1 MQRLTRFLVQAV
13 LSSLLFSLFSL
24 VGFAFEV
31 TITDATSI
39 YPNETASYDIQI
51 TNTNSYRDT
60 ITLSLLPDPKWS
72 FETNPLTYLSSFV
85 LSSGETATFNLRVS
99 PTTPSI
105 SSGKY
110 ALTIPFVSEL
120 TGETKETEVLLQ
132 IKNPDALSDY
142 VPALTF
148 VLDAQERIDP
158 RQPAKVKLD
167 IINRNPLNL
176 SEVVVALTSNLYN
189 ETKTTF
195 VDPLGSVTVIFEI
208 PYNPQQEPREDLLV
222 LTVST
227 GDKAFTPIRKP
238 IEIIAYADIVEY
250 QTPAKGFFFKTT
262 TTIEY
267 TNKGNT
273 NVTKEVKFPTS
284 LFAQF
289 FTSTEPKG
297 EIVEEEGLLYYKTSI
312 TLPVN
317 ESVTLIYAVNYRP
330 ILAAFF
336 LVLAGVVAYYLFRS
350 PLVVQK
356 ETVTMHVDKEGHMK
370 IKVLIHLKN
379 RSMQLVDDVR
389 IIDKIPTVA
398 ELEKHFE
405 LGTVKPE
412 KVMKHEK
419 EGTLLVW
426 NIPHLE
432 AYEERIITYKI
443 HSAYH
448 IVGEFTLPAVLVK
461 FKNKKQE
468 TVKIRSGIAT
478 VDTLLK
484 KKHE

>member
-1 MQRLTRFLVQAV
+1 M
-13 LSSLLFSLFSL
+13 
-24 VGFAFEV
+24 
-31 TITDATSI
+31 
-39 YPNETASYDIQI
+39 
-51 TNTNSYRDT
+51 
-60 ITLSLLPDPKWS
+60 
-72 FETNPLTYLSSFV
+72 
-85 LSSGETATFNLRVS
+85 
-99 PTTPSI
+99 
-105 SSGKY
+105 
-110 ALTIPFVSEL
+110 
-120 TGETKETEVLLQ
+120 
-132 IKNPDALSDY
+132 
-142 VPALTF
+142 
-148 VLDAQERIDP
+148 
-158 RQPAKVKLD
+158 
-167 IINRNPLNL
+167 INRNPLNL
-176 SEVVVALTSNLYN
+176 SEVIVALTSDLYN

-195 VDPLGSVTVIFEI
+195 VDSLGSVTVIFEI

-222 LTVST
+222 FTVST
-227 GDKAFTPIRKP
+227 GDKVFTPIRKP

-250 QTPAKGFFFKTT
+250 QTPAKEFFFKTT
-262 TTIEY
+262 MTIEY

-289 FTSTEPKG
+289 FTSTEPDG

-312 TLPVN
+312 PLPVN

-330 ILAAFF
+330 VLGVFF
-336 LVLAGVVAYYLFRS
+336 LVLASVVAYYLFRS

-389 IIDKIPTVA
+389 IIDKIPAVA

-412 KVMKHEK
+412 KVLKHEK

-448 IVGEFTLPAVLVK
+448 IVGDFTLPEVLVK

-478 VDTLLK
+478 VVPLLK
-484 KKHE
+484 KQHE